1 MPTVTRKSTAPK
13 GAHTSKEVRLS
24 IRTNPEQK
32 ELLRRAALSRNT
44 DLSQFVLEASLAS
57 AQRVVADETVLVLS
71 SADYLELARVM
82 DESPAPNS
90 ALRALLEKKRVW
102 DE

>member
-1 MPTVTRKSTAPK
+1 MTTTIRKPTAAK
-13 GAHTSKEVRLS
+13 GARTAKEVRLS

-57 AQRVVADETVLVLS
+57 AQRVVADEAVLVLS
-71 SADYLELARVM
+71 GTDYRQLARAM
-82 DESPAPNS
+82 DEAPTPNS
-90 ALRALLEKKRVW
+90 ALRGLLGKKRVW